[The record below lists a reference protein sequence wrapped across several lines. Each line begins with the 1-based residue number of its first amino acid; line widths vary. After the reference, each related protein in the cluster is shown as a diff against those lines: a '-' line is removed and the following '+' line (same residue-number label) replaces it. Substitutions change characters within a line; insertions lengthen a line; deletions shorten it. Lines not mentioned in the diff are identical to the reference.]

1 MPLLDAVSAF
11 LRQREVAH
19 ALVGAAALA
28 VHGISRST
36 FDQDLLVTDTRVLDE
51 AFWRDFTRAAKVD
64 IRRGDQEDPLAGVV
78 RVQLPDERDV
88 DLVVGR
94 HLWQKEMLT
103 RAEPVTTGAALFVV
117 RAADLVLLKL
127 YAGGSQDCWD
137 IEQLLALPTAPS
149 VDEEVEVRL
158 GALPER
164 ASALWRRLR
173 RGLSDV

>member
-1 MPLLDAVSAF
+1 
-11 LRQREVAH
+11 
-19 ALVGAAALA
+19 
-28 VHGISRST
+28 
-36 FDQDLLVTDTRVLDE
+36 
-51 AFWRDFTRAAKVD
+51 
-64 IRRGDQEDPLAGVV
+64 VV

-94 HLWQKEMLT
+94 HLWQQEMLT
-103 RAEPVTTGAALFVV
+103 RADPITTGAPLSVV

-137 IEQLLALPTAPS
+137 IEQLLALPAAPA
-149 VDEEVEVRL
+149 VAEEVEVRL

-173 RGLSDV
+173 RGLSDGEI